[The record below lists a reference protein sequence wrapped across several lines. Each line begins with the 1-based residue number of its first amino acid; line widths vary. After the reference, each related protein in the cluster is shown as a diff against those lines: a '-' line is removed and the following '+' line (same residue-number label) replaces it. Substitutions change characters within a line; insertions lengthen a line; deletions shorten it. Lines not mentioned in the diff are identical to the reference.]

1 MAEPARVLFVEDDN
15 SLRRVAEY
23 NLQKAGY
30 AVSVASDGLEGW
42 IAFQRDGAD
51 LVVTDLAMQ
60 KLDGNELLRRIK
72 AASPDTEVIIITA
85 FGTVDRAVEA
95 MKAGAFD
102 FVTKPFEF
110 DVLRLTIER
119 ALERR
124 HLLQENTRLQSELT
138 ERFRPEGIVGV
149 SAGMERVFDLIRRV
163 APTDTNIL
171 ILGESGTGKEL
182 ISRAIHYHGRR
193 KNGPFVAVNC
203 GALPRDLIESELFGA
218 QRGAYTGAD
227 HDRPGRFE
235 RANGGT
241 LFLDE
246 ITELP
251 KDLQVKLLRALQERQ
266 IERLGGREPISVDVR
281 FICASNADIGRMVA
295 ESTFRRDLYFRINV
309 VTIQVPPLR
318 TRPEDIEPL
327 VRAFLDH
334 YNAGGVA
341 LEPAALAALKRHQW
355 PGNVRELE
363 NAIERAVVL
372 RQNPE
377 RITLGDLP
385 WEISAPDAAP
395 MAPGGAPSEARSMS
409 PGLPDGGI
417 DFFSVEKS
425 FLEEALH
432 KAGGN
437 RSRAARLLGM
447 TRQTLLYRLKK
458 FGIDNQSRSW

>member
-1 MAEPARVLFVEDDN
+1 MADTARILFVEDDD

-30 AVSVASDGLEGW
+30 EVSVASDGMAGW
-42 IAFQRDGAD
+42 VAFEHDGAD
-51 LVVTDLAMQ
+51 VVVTDLAMQ

-72 AASPDTEVIIITA
+72 GVSPDTEVIIVTA
-85 FGTVDRAVEA
+85 YGTVGRAVEA

-124 HLLQENTRLQSELT
+124 HLLQENARLQSELT
-138 ERFRPEGIVGV
+138 QRFRPEHIIGV

-182 ISRAIHYHGRR
+182 IARAIHYHGRR
-193 KNGPFVAVNC
+193 KDGPFIAVNC

-227 HDRPGRFE
+227 RDRPGRFE
-235 RANGGT
+235 RAGGGT

-251 KDLQVKLLRALQERQ
+251 TDLQVKLLRALQERQ
-266 IERLGGREPISVDVR
+266 IERLGGDEPISVDVR

-295 ESTFRRDLYFRINV
+295 QGTFRQDLYFRINV

-318 TRPEDIEPL
+318 TRPEDVEPL
-327 VRAFLDH
+327 IRVFLER
-334 YNAGGVA
+334 YGAGGIP
-341 LEPAALAALKRHQW
+341 LEPDALAALKRHPW

-372 RQNPE
+372 RQNPD
-377 RITLGDLP
+377 RIGLGDLP
-385 WEISAPDAAP
+385 WEITSFSGQVAA
-395 MAPGGAPSEARSMS
+395 GSVPSEAS
-409 PGLPDGGI
+409 PASTSLPDGGI
-417 DFFSVEKS
+417 DFSSVEKS
-425 FLEEALH
+425 LLGQALR

-458 FGIDNQSRSW
+458 FGIGDQSRS

>member
-1 MAEPARVLFVEDDN
+1 MTDRSRILFVEDDD

-23 NLQKAGY
+23 NLHRAGFEV
-30 AVSVASDGLEGW
+30 AVASDGAEGW
-42 IAFQRDGAD
+42 AAFQKDGAD

-60 KLDGNELLRRIK
+60 KLDGYELLRRIK
-72 AASPDTEVIIITA
+72 GVSPDTEVIIITA
-85 FGTVDRAVEA
+85 YGTVDRAVEA

-124 HLLQENTRLQSELT
+124 RLLQENTRLQSELT
-138 ERFRPEGIVGV
+138 ERFRPESIIGV
-149 SAGMERVFDLIRRV
+149 SAGMERIFDLISRV
-163 APTDTNIL
+163 APTDTNVL

-182 ISRAIHYHGRR
+182 IARAIHYHGHR
-193 KNGPFVAVNC
+193 KSGPFVAVNC

-218 QRGAYTGAD
+218 QRGAFTGAD

-235 RANGGT
+235 RATGGT

-251 KDLQVKLLRALQERQ
+251 TDLQVKLLRALQERQ
-266 IERLGGREPISVDVR
+266 IERLGGQEPIAVDVR
-281 FICASNADIGRMVA
+281 FICASNADVGQMVA
-295 ESTFRRDLYFRINV
+295 TGSFRRDLYFRINV

-318 TRPEDIEPL
+318 QRSDDIEPL
-327 VRAFLDH
+327 VHAFLERYH
-334 YNAGGVA
+334 AEKVV
-341 LEPAALAALKRHQW
+341 LEPETLAALKRHAW

-372 RQNPE
+372 RENAG
-377 RITLGDLP
+377 RITVADLP
-385 WEISAPDAAP
+385 WEITAPAAAGVTASGP
-395 MAPGGAPSEARSMS
+395 ATAPAN
-409 PGLPDGGI
+409 LPDGGI
-417 DFFSVEKS
+417 DFSSVEKS
-425 FLEEALH
+425 LLEQALR

-447 TRQTLLYRLKK
+447 SRQTLLYRLKK
-458 FGIDNQSRSW
+458 FGISVE

>member
-1 MAEPARVLFVEDDN
+1 MTDRSRILFVEDDD

-23 NLQKAGY
+23 NLHRAGF
-30 AVSVASDGLEGW
+30 AVAVASDGAEGW
-42 IAFQRDGAD
+42 AAFQKDGAD

-60 KLDGNELLRRIK
+60 KLDGYELLRRVK
-72 AASPDTEVIIITA
+72 GVSPDTEVIIITA
-85 FGTVDRAVEA
+85 YGTVDRAVEA

-124 HLLQENTRLQSELT
+124 RLLQENTRLQSELT
-138 ERFRPEGIVGV
+138 ERFRPESIIGV
-149 SAGMERVFDLIRRV
+149 SSGMERIFDLIRRV
-163 APTDTNIL
+163 APTDTNVL

-182 ISRAIHYHGRR
+182 IARAIHHHGHR

-218 QRGAYTGAD
+218 QRGAFTGAD

-235 RANGGT
+235 RATGGT

-251 KDLQVKLLRALQERQ
+251 TDLQVKLLRALQERQ
-266 IERLGGREPISVDVR
+266 IERLGGQEPIAVDVR
-281 FICASNADIGRMVA
+281 FICASNADVGQLVA
-295 ESTFRRDLYFRINV
+295 TGAFRRDLYFRINV

-318 TRPEDIEPL
+318 QRTDDIEPL
-327 VRAFLDH
+327 ARAFLERYHADK
-334 YNAGGVA
+334 VV
-341 LEPAALAALKRHQW
+341 LEPEALAALKRHAW

-377 RITLGDLP
+377 RITVADLP
-385 WEISAPDAAP
+385 WEITAPVEAGVTATGSATASAN
-395 MAPGGAPSEARSMS
+395 
-409 PGLPDGGI
+409 LPDGGI
-417 DFFSVEKS
+417 DFSSVEKS
-425 FLEEALH
+425 LLEQALR

-447 TRQTLLYRLKK
+447 SRQTLLYRLKK
-458 FGIDNQSRSW
+458 FGISVE

>member
-1 MAEPARVLFVEDDN
+1 MTDRARVLFVEDDD

-23 NLQKAGY
+23 NLRRAGYEVGVATDGAEGWAIFQKA
-30 AVSVASDGLEGW
+30 
-42 IAFQRDGAD
+42 GAD

-85 FGTVDRAVEA
+85 YGTVDRAVEA

-124 HLLQENTRLQSELT
+124 QLLQENTRLHSELS
-138 ERFRPEGIVGV
+138 ERFRPESIIGV
-149 SAGMERVFDLIRRV
+149 SAGMEHIFDLIRRV
-163 APTDTNIL
+163 APTDTNVL

-182 ISRAIHYHGRR
+182 IARAIHYHGHRQG
-193 KNGPFVAVNC
+193 GPFVAVNC

-218 QRGAYTGAD
+218 QRGAFTGAD

-235 RANGGT
+235 RASGGT

-251 KDLQVKLLRALQERQ
+251 TDLQVKLLRALQERQ
-266 IERLGGREPISVDVR
+266 IERLGGEEPIAVDVR
-281 FICASNADIGRMVA
+281 FICASNADVGQLVA
-295 ESTFRRDLYFRINV
+295 TGAFRRDLYFRINV

-318 TRPEDIEPL
+318 QRPEDIEPL
-327 VRAFLDH
+327 ARAFLDRYH
-334 YNAGGVA
+334 ADGAV
-341 LEPAALAALKRHQW
+341 LEPETLAALKCHPW

-372 RQNPE
+372 RQNPS
-377 RITLGDLP
+377 RITIADLP
-385 WEISAPDAAP
+385 WEITSPVSAPGAAVAGP
-395 MAPGGAPSEARSMS
+395 MPTPAN
-409 PGLPDGGI
+409 LPDGGI
-417 DFFSVEKS
+417 EFSLVEKS
-425 FLEEALH
+425 LLEQALR

-458 FGIDNQSRSW
+458 FGIDARE